1 MRAGERAAEDG
12 EVLHEDV
19 DGTAVDRAPARDDA
33 IARNLLLLHAEVLAV
48 VLDEHVELLEGA
60 VVEKKLDA
68 LARRQLAARVLCV
81 DALLPAAK
89 SGDLPAL
96 LKLAN
101 NLFHSA
107 P

>member
-1 MRAGERAAEDG
+1 
-12 EVLHEDV
+12 
-19 DGTAVDRAPARDDA
+19 
-33 IARNLLLLHAEVLAV
+33 
-48 VLDEHVELLEGA
+48 
-60 VVEKKLDA
+60 
-68 LARRQLAARVLCV
+68 VLCV